1 MDNNS
6 AIQDK
11 FDIIIPLGESC
22 TITWLLN
29 SSHFKKETTLFEWF
43 ITNSLLDIVNVINNI
58 INEVDTP
65 ILKIDTGINI
75 FMNNTNIRSTH
86 YTVEEYLPIF
96 KRRAKRLYDAIK
108 NNNRILFIRFVRKM
122 PLDADEM
129 TYTYEDISKFV
140 SVIEKINPDTSQM
153 KLLKI
158 HQSPDKNCIQHPFI
172 IYKYYEELDVSD
184 DNLKS
189 SESDITNAF
198 IKMVNDV
205 GYLHKEVNR

>member
-43 ITNSLLDIVNVINNI
+43 ITNSLLDIVNVMNNI

-108 NNNRILFIRFVRKM
+108 NNKRILFVRFVRGI
-122 PLDADEM
+122 PPDIHEVPH
-129 TYTYEDISKFV
+129 TYEDISKFV
-140 SVIEKINPDTSQM
+140 STIEKINPDTSQM

-158 HQSPDKNCIQHPFI
+158 HQTPHKDYVEHPFI
-172 IYKYYEELDVSD
+172 IYKYYEGLNVSD
-184 DNLKS
+184 DNLQLS
-189 SESDITNAF
+189 QSDITNTF
-198 IKMVNDV
+198 TKMVNDV
-205 GYLHKEVNR
+205 GYLSGK